1 MFYMFQA
8 KCLENCPCDE
18 PKNWRSHSISLTRLE
33 EVEIYKFKGG
43 DHEIDLVTMI
53 LSWAPMLTRMTIRL
67 THEINPSDIG
77 DCAKSIYIICF
88 CHPPLNSFIYLSTGK
103 LAQCSEVQGDPEKWL

>member
-1 MFYMFQA
+1 MS
-8 KCLENCPCDE
+8 KCVKQCPCNE

-43 DHEIDLVTMI
+43 DHEIDFVTMI
-53 LSWAPMLTRMTIRL
+53 LSWATMLTRMTIRL

-77 DCAKSIYIICF
+77 DCAKSIYRICF
-88 CHPPLNSFIYLSTGK
+88 GHPFVNSFVYLSNGE
-103 LAQCSEVQGDPEKWL
+103 LVPCSQMYVDH